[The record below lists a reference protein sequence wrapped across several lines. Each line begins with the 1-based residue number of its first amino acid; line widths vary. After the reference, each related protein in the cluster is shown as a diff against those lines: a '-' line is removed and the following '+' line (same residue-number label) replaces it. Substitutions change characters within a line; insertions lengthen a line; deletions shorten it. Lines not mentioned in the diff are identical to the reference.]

1 MKERRRVLIESGM
14 PKSTFQKRSL
24 CRHHEQV
31 FRTRMRKSAFSCRVD
46 WWTRDWRR
54 FDRDSLRWAMRL
66 EKPLAAQSSQ
76 CAE

>member
-1 MKERRRVLIESGM
+1 MKESRRVLMESGM
-14 PKSTFQKRSL
+14 PKRTFLKRSL
-24 CRHHEQV
+24 CRYHEQV
-31 FRTRMRKSAFSCRVD
+31 FLTRMCKGAFS